1 MIREVDVSKWNLSSF
16 QKVMRVG
23 DLGGSQTQSVIPLRC
38 KSTLGRH
45 NSNLY
50 LAFVL
55 KQEERKE
62 RWKEGQKEGHKE
74 RRKEG
79 ERKGKKTKISIVYKN
94 ITYM

>member
-1 MIREVDVSKWNLSSF
+1 MIRKVDVSKWTLSSF

-45 NSNLY
+45 DYNLY
-50 LAFVL
+50 LVFVL
-55 KQEERKE
+55 KKEERKE
-62 RWKEGQKEGHKE
+62 RWKEGQNEGRTQGKEEG

-79 ERKGKKTKISIVYKN
+79 QKDKN
-94 ITYM
+94 INCV